1 MVVLNIEYFTTFFYK
16 NQVFEQKILNFLD
29 FLKFSNYNII
39 MKKIIVNEKYE
50 NKKLNNFIL
59 DTFPKLS
66 TNTLYKA
73 LRKKDIRINGKRI
86 SENCT
91 IYTGDEITI
100 FITDEFLFGASSK
113 LEIIYEDNNILV
125 INKPVRNISN

>member
-1 MVVLNIEYFTTFFYK
+1 MR
-16 NQVFEQKILNFLD
+16 
-29 FLKFSNYNII
+29 
-39 MKKIIVNEKYE
+39 KIIVNEKYN

-59 DTFPKLS
+59 DTFPRLNP
-66 TNTLYKA
+66 NTLYKA

-91 IYTGDEITI
+91 IYASDEIKI
-100 FITDEFLFGASSK
+100 FITDEFLFGTSSK

-125 INKPVRNISN
+125 INKPLRYICNRR